1 MHNGEHGLQR
11 AMHLCHLHRHG
22 VQPEKPHSAIL
33 PARGQPPSNESYT
46 KNATKLATR
55 KLKDLHVRIFR
66 LFPLF
71 QLFPLFPLFPF
82 RHSQR
87 EQYDF
92 SRFPQHYAP
101 PGVNIAQLNE
111 TLSKLAAS
119 LEKPFDIKVLEEEQ
133 QELNENLI
141 SAQILASQLDRVFT
155 LFQENLALSKADS
168 LADDANLPFLNNLTD
183 MLEDLDIKL
192 LGIKPKPRMDK
203 ITYFKAPYIIT
214 LECTFDQF
222 GKFLA
227 EIERS
232 PRLITVDEFEVKNGI
247 ERIKANTEEDR
258 LIYQEFVVNL
268 STITLVKSKSKVSS

>member
-1 MHNGEHGLQR
+1 M
-11 AMHLCHLHRHG
+11 A
-22 VQPEKPHSAIL
+22 EKRNIVLFVGFIL
-33 PARGQPPSNESYT
+33 
-46 KNATKLATR
+46 L
-55 KLKDLHVRIFR
+55 
-66 LFPLF
+66 
-71 QLFPLFPLFPF
+71 
-82 RHSQR
+82 
-87 EQYDF
+87 
-92 SRFPQHYAP
+92 
-101 PGVNIAQLNE
+101 
-111 TLSKLAAS
+111 TLSYWLSSSFLIAN
-119 LEKPFDIKVLEEEQ
+119 KPFDIKVLEEQQ

-183 MLEDLDIKL
+183 MLENLDIKL

-203 ITYFKAPYIIT
+203 ITYLKAPYILT

-247 ERIKANTEEDR
+247 ERIKANTEEDK
-258 LIYQEFVVNL
+258 LIYQEFVVSL
-268 STITLVKSKSKVSS
+268 STITLVKSKSKVVS